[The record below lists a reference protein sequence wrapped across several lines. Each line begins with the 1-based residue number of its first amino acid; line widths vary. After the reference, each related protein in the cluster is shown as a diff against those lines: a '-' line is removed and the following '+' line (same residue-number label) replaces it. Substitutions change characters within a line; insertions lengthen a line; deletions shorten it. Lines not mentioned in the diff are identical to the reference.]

1 MTFQVFY
8 GIENLH
14 RLDTCVEVAFDCE
27 TTQLQPVLGGLRLL
41 QLGCMAREVIVL
53 IDCFQLDADGW
64 KQLELFATNGERF
77 WLAHNAQ
84 FDIAWLAEHNIH
96 LRGRVGDTMLA
107 SKLLTNGLNTR
118 HSLADVCRRYLKRE
132 LDKEQQRSDW
142 SGDLSQEQLD
152 YAAKDV
158 EVLLELSV
166 PLEKRLRLAGLMDAY
181 ALECSAIP
189 ALSEMWR
196 CGLPWDREQL
206 ESVRADYEFDIDALG
221 KDFITRLDA
230 ALPEEHKLPRH
241 DDDTINLNPRTEGSI
256 KLGTKIYAGFNL
268 NSSKQLIDKLTHILG
283 KVPVDADGKPSAS
296 RQALR
301 SYAADHEVVQIYLEW
316 KKAEKRRQ
324 MCTSLLDHQ
333 AADGFV
339 RAGYM
344 QLGADTGRMS
354 CRNPNNQQIPRDE
367 SFRSCVKAPDGW
379 TFVDADFAG
388 MELRLAAAVAG
399 DPVMIKAFQDGADL
413 HSLTAEIIGCDRQI
427 AKSANFG
434 LLYGSGAT
442 GLRNYAG
449 AMGVTMSM
457 DEAKKIREDWL
468 GAYPGIA
475 AWQRERASDADKPL
489 RNGSSAEIRI
499 PVSGFRRFLPG
510 DMNRLTVRANSPIQG
525 AGAAVLKV
533 ALGNLW
539 PLVQKAGPN
548 EVRISAAVHDEI
560 LCLVRK
566 EHAEKWRDLLKSTM
580 EKAEAMWL
588 GDVPA
593 LAEAKI
599 GKTWS
604 ETH

>member
-1 MTFQVFY
+1 
-8 GIENLH
+8 
-14 RLDTCVEVAFDCE
+14 
-27 TTQLQPVLGGLRLL
+27 
-41 QLGCMAREVIVL
+41 
-53 IDCFQLDADGW
+53 
-64 KQLELFATNGERF
+64 
-77 WLAHNAQ
+77 
-84 FDIAWLAEHNIH
+84 
-96 LRGRVGDTMLA
+96 
-107 SKLLTNGLNTR
+107 
-118 HSLADVCRRYLKRE
+118 
-132 LDKEQQRSDW
+132 
-142 SGDLSQEQLD
+142 
-152 YAAKDV
+152 
-158 EVLLELSV
+158 
-166 PLEKRLRLAGLMDAY
+166 
-181 ALECSAIP
+181 
-189 ALSEMWR
+189 MWR

-241 DDDTINLNPRTEGSI
+241 DDETINLNPRTEGSI

-388 MELRLAAAVAG
+388 MELRLMAAIAG
-399 DPVMIKAFQDGADL
+399 DPVMIKAFQDGQDL
-413 HSLTAEIIGCDRQI
+413 HSVTAEAIGCDRQI

-434 LLYGSGAT
+434 LAYGSGAT

-449 AMGVTMSM
+449 AT
-457 DEAKKIREDWL
+457 
-468 GAYPGIA
+468 GITLT
-475 AWQRERASDADKPL
+475 QERA
-489 RNGSSAEIRI
+489 AEIRTQWLENFSGVKRWQRDNADAADV
-499 PVSGFRRFLPG
+499 PVQKGDNPSIRVELSGLRRFLPG
-510 DMNRLTVRANSPIQG
+510 DLNRLTVRCNTPIQG
-525 AGAAVLKV
+525 AGAAILKV
-533 ALGNLW
+533 ALANIW
-539 PLVQKAGPN
+539 PKVK
-548 EVRISAAVHDEI
+548 EEYAVE
-560 LCLVRK
+560 
-566 EHAEKWRDLLKSTM
+566 WRDLLKSTM

>member
-230 ALPEEHKLPRH
+230 ALPVQHKLPRH
-241 DDDTINLNPRTEGSI
+241 DDDTT
-256 KLGTKIYAGFNL
+256 
-268 NSSKQLIDKLTHILG
+268 
-283 KVPVDADGKPSAS
+283 
-296 RQALR
+296 
-301 SYAADHEVVQIYLEW
+301 
-316 KKAEKRRQ
+316 
-324 MCTSLLDHQ
+324 
-333 AADGFV
+333 
-339 RAGYM
+339 
-344 QLGADTGRMS
+344 
-354 CRNPNNQQIPRDE
+354 
-367 SFRSCVKAPDGW
+367 
-379 TFVDADFAG
+379 
-388 MELRLAAAVAG
+388 
-399 DPVMIKAFQDGADL
+399 
-413 HSLTAEIIGCDRQI
+413 TAR
-427 AKSANFG
+427 
-434 LLYGSGAT
+434 
-442 GLRNYAG
+442 
-449 AMGVTMSM
+449 
-457 DEAKKIREDWL
+457 
-468 GAYPGIA
+468 
-475 AWQRERASDADKPL
+475 
-489 RNGSSAEIRI
+489 
-499 PVSGFRRFLPG
+499 
-510 DMNRLTVRANSPIQG
+510 
-525 AGAAVLKV
+525 
-533 ALGNLW
+533 
-539 PLVQKAGPN
+539 
-548 EVRISAAVHDEI
+548 
-560 LCLVRK
+560 
-566 EHAEKWRDLLKSTM
+566 
-580 EKAEAMWL
+580 
-588 GDVPA
+588 
-593 LAEAKI
+593 
-599 GKTWS
+599 
-604 ETH
+604 

>member
-1 MTFQVFY
+1 
-8 GIENLH
+8 
-14 RLDTCVEVAFDCE
+14 
-27 TTQLQPVLGGLRLL
+27 
-41 QLGCMAREVIVL
+41 MARETIVL

-96 LRGRVGDTMLA
+96 LRGRVGDTMIA

-142 SGDLSQEQLD
+142 SGDLSQEQLN

-230 ALPEEHKLPRH
+230 ALPVQHKLPRH

-388 MELRLAAAVAG
+388 MELRLMAAIAG
-399 DPVMIKAFQDGADL
+399 DPVMIKAFQDGQDL
-413 HSLTAEIIGCDRQI
+413 HSVTAEAIGCDRQI

-434 LLYGSGAT
+434 LAYGSGAT

-449 AMGVTMSM
+449 AT
-457 DEAKKIREDWL
+457 
-468 GAYPGIA
+468 GITLT
-475 AWQRERASDADKPL
+475 QERA
-489 RNGSSAEIRI
+489 AEIRTQWLENFSGVKRWQRDNADAADV
-499 PVSGFRRFLPG
+499 PVQKGDNPSIRVELSGLRRFLPG
-510 DMNRLTVRANSPIQG
+510 DLNRLTVRCNTPIQG
-525 AGAAVLKV
+525 AGAAILKV
-533 ALGNLW
+533 ALANIW
-539 PLVQKAGPN
+539 PKVKEAGP
-548 EVRISAAVHDEI
+548 EVVRIAAAIHDEI
-560 LCLVRK
+560 LLLVK
-566 EHAEKWRDLLKSTM
+566 EEYAVEWRDLLKSTM